1 MARQPTPPHAPPPAG
16 GPSPGK
22 SRTSRLEPV
31 PPIRA
36 RRWAFLSWQVSEL
49 WRKSLEMP
57 GLWVALFL
65 LLGTW
70 VLMPGV
76 FLFLPEVAP
85 GAVAERDYVANRD
98 LLLPDSDATEVQQ
111 NLAREKVRPVYDLDS
126 AAITERE
133 AWVARLFSLGRRV
146 LRGQEGAE
154 PEESAQEILAGLS
167 AAAGS
172 AGANAGQDH
181 ISLTLEQ
188 AGLLAQRRFSPE
200 LEERLQGLQR
210 RVLRRGVVANKNQ
223 LLENRLQGITLRIL
237 GGGAPERL
245 ELDLFNYLG
254 YPDEVRDL
262 LDTELGDWEGYSA
275 AERQLLVSFLLAN
288 LEPNLHPN
296 RSETLARREAAAAE
310 VGQVFSRVRSGQT
323 IARKGDVIDEGQA
336 RVIGQMRGD
345 RRLRDRIPPMVGTL
359 CLLSLTA
366 VVVWFGFARERVA
379 HHSRRRV
386 FAESLLLLL
395 VSLLCAK
402 LCFLV
407 AGALGNAFEMAPF
420 NSGLSYAYA
429 IPFASLALVAALL
442 LGRNSALVLSLLFSL
457 LSSRLTAGG
466 DGLWVIFYGFA
477 GSLAA
482 IYALD
487 YYKFGQRLVTAR
499 VGLVV
504 GLFNLVMVLILTSF
518 ASPGER
524 GLLQVG
530 FDLLCAFAG
539 GLLVA
544 GVASF
549 AIPVLEALLSI
560 TTDIKLVELS
570 NTNLPLLRHLAFKAP
585 GTFQHSLM
593 VANLA
598 KEGCEAIGADPVLAY
613 AGGLYHD
620 IGKALRPDYFI
631 ENQRPGDNPHDKL
644 LPSMSALILVN
655 HVKDGVEIA
664 HDHGLPQVIVDA
676 IEQHHGT
683 RLMKFFFSRAQE
695 RRDPDA
701 SDITEERYRYPGP
714 KPQSKVMGVLMLAD
728 AVEAASRTLTEP
740 SPVKIRGLIR
750 AIFEDCL
757 ADGQLDHTDLTL
769 SDLRNVAESFQRVL
783 ATIFHQR
790 VDYPGFDFNAGVK
803 RERRGA
809 IRRVS

>member
-1 MARQPTPPHAPPPAG
+1 MARQPTSPHAPPPAG

-36 RRWAFLSWQVSEL
+36 RRWAFLTWQVSEL
-49 WRKSLEMP
+49 WRKTLEMP

-65 LLGTW
+65 ILGTW

-85 GAVAERDYVANRD
+85 GAIAERDYVANRD
-98 LLLPDSDATEVQQ
+98 LLLPDAGATEVQQ
-111 NLAREKVRPVYDLDS
+111 DLAREEVRPVYDFDS
-126 AAITERE
+126 AATPDRE
-133 AWVARLFSLGRRV
+133 ARIARLFTLGRRV
-146 LRGQEGAE
+146 LRGQEAA
-154 PEESAQEILAGLS
+154 PEEAAREILAGVS
-167 AAAGS
+167 AAGP
-172 AGANAGQDH
+172 AGATAGQAH
-181 ISLTLEQ
+181 ASLTLEQ
-188 AGLLAQRRFSPE
+188 AELLVRRRFSPE
-200 LEERLQGLQR
+200 LEERIHGLQR

-223 LLENRLQGITLRIL
+223 LLENRLQGISLRTL
-237 GGGAPERL
+237 GGDSPERL

-254 YPDEVRDL
+254 YPDEVREL
-262 LDTELGDWEGYSA
+262 LDSEVGDWEGYSA
-275 AERQLLVSFLLAN
+275 AERQVLVSFLLAN
-288 LEPNLHPN
+288 LGPNLHPN

-323 IARKGDVIDEGQA
+323 IARKGDVIDDGQA
-336 RVIGQMRGD
+336 RVIANMRGD
-345 RRLRDRIPPMVGTL
+345 RRLRDRVPPIVGTL

-420 NSGLSYAYA
+420 NSALSYAYA

-518 ASPGER
+518 APPGER

-544 GVASF
+544 VVASF

-560 TTDIKLVELS
+560 TTDIKLLELS

-631 ENQRPGDNPHDKL
+631 ENQRPGENPHDKL

-664 HDHGLPQVIVDA
+664 REQGLPQVIVDA

-750 AIFEDCL
+750 TIFEDCL
-757 ADGQLDHTDLTL
+757 GDGQLDHTDLTL
-769 SDLRNVAESFQRVL
+769 SDLRNVADSFQRIL